1 MEIAL
6 VKDKLELAQLQGQ
19 RAREDMEIE
28 RNEAAVEIALLSD
41 KLELAELQSRK
52 DRESISALQQ
62 ESQGLQIKALDH
74 SNSSRFTHHQ
84 LREELSM
91 LERHHA
97 VNLDD
102 VAALKANVIAER
114 EAREQEWRRRAQARE
129 KIGSDMKGL
138 GDELAVQ

>member
-6 VKDKLELAQLQGQ
+6 VKDKLELSQLQGQ

-41 KLELAELQSRK
+41 KLELAELQSQK

-62 ESQGLQIKALDH
+62 ESQGVQTKGLD
-74 SNSSRFTHHQ
+74 SRFTHHQ

-102 VAALKANVIAER
+102 VAALKANMIAER

-129 KIGSDMKGL
+129 KIGSDMEEL
-138 GDELAVQ
+138 GAELAVQ